1 MNTTAKLLSIARR
14 PAMLSVA
21 EYREIP
27 RKKTPKQPDGYVEYQ
42 LMQAVADAIKE
53 IGKERTMQIVKEAS
67 E

>member
-1 MNTTAKLLSIARR
+1 
-14 PAMLSVA
+14 MLSVA